1 MDSPDRDDEPKAI
14 SGSNFAT
21 TRGMLFCAATRD
33 ALASVMVS
41 CRLSVSWVD
50 HAYALVF
57 SVAELLAKTLLDHAQ
72 RLSIR
77 VFAGPERNQSQ
88 ARPKLYRSKCSW

>member
-1 MDSPDRDDEPKAI
+1 
-14 SGSNFAT
+14 
-21 TRGMLFCAATRD
+21 
-33 ALASVMVS
+33 
-41 CRLSVSWVD
+41 LSVSWVN

-77 VFAGPERNQSQ
+77 VFAGPERKQSQ
-88 ARPKLYRSKCSW
+88 ARPTLYRSKCSW